1 MNSAI
6 FGNEISK
13 KTVKKAL
20 NKQNKY
26 IKKFGDDR
34 KTNYPLAIKPIEA
47 LKGINVSNLVIDKEG
62 ERLNKENAIVIGNI
76 RMGFG
81 HYRIAMAIASAAN
94 SMGFEPY
101 WFDMASFKDA
111 NCGKLIG
118 HLNDLYSL
126 GSRLSQ
132 KSKLFNKLYW
142 EKMTTDGFKSL
153 DYNYMDQSVSELM
166 TGVYG
171 NIDKEIPYIA
181 THVWNAQS
189 AIHAGMKKVI
199 NVIPDNF
206 PMGLHLAEGT
216 IHTLQTPSSYMGY
229 RTLLNMDKN
238 NSRLKEIPAKDIAY
252 TGHYVD
258 HELVVNIEEDCQR
271 RINRVK
277 NSENKRILINIG
289 GAGAQQELTE
299 KILKHLFNKVQD
311 RKVAVFINV
320 GDHKKVWE
328 NIEKNIPEIK
338 THTTKIFNDWS
349 HVERFTNDIK
359 DKEISGVYAFYN
371 EDIFSAV
378 YASNL
383 LMRETDIFITKP
395 SELSFYPVPKLL
407 VQRVGGHEA
416 WGAIRSSEVGDGTIE
431 CENVVTVL
439 QFLDL
444 MLNEHDLLEMMC
456 QMIIKNKEY
465 GLYNGAYEV
474 VKLATNKKQRI

>member
-1 MNSAI
+1 MKSEI
-6 FGNEISK
+6 FGNKISE
-13 KTVKKAL
+13 KTIKKAMK
-20 NKQNKY
+20 KQKSY

-34 KTNYPLAIKPIEA
+34 EKNYVFKVQNIKA
-47 LKGINVSNLVIDKEG
+47 LEDLNVKNLVIANGGEEIDKE
-62 ERLNKENAIVIGNI
+62 KAIFVGNI

-94 SMGFEPY
+94 SMGYKPY

-118 HLNDLYSL
+118 HLNDLYSF

-132 KSKLFNKLYW
+132 KSKLFNKFYW

-153 DYNYMDQSVSELM
+153 DYHYGDQCVSELM
-166 TGVYG
+166 TGVY
-171 NIDKEIPYIA
+171 NNLPKEIPYIA

-206 PMGLHLAEGT
+206 PMGLHLAEGS

-238 NSRLKEIPAKDIAY
+238 NKRLKEIPSNEIVY

-258 HELVVNIEEDCQR
+258 HELVVNLEEDCNKR
-271 RINRVK
+271 LDRMKKGENR
-277 NSENKRILINIG
+277 RILISIG
-289 GAGAQQELTE
+289 GAGAQKELTVN
-299 KILKHLFNKVQD
+299 ILKHLLPKFQSNNI
-311 RKVAVFINV
+311 AVFVNV

-328 NIEKNIPEIK
+328 GIEESLPEIK
-338 THTTKIFNDWS
+338 TYTKRFFNDWDGTKK
-349 HVERFTNDIK
+349 FCGDIR
-359 DKEISGVYAFYN
+359 DKNIGGIYAFYH
-371 EDIFSAV
+371 EDIFEAV

-383 LMRETDIFITKP
+383 LMRETDIFVTKP
-395 SELSFYPVPKLL
+395 SELSFYPVPKLM

-416 WGAIRSSEVGDGTIE
+416 WGAIRASEVGDGTIE
-431 CENVVTVL
+431 CEDLPSTL

-444 MLNEHDLLEMMC
+444 MIKENDLIDMMC
-456 QMIIKNKEY
+456 ERIISNKNQ
-465 GLYNGAYEV
+465 GLYDGAYKV
-474 VKLATNKKQRI
+474 VELALAKK

>member
-1 MNSAI
+1 MKAVI
-6 FGNEISK
+6 FGNEISG
-13 KTVKKAL
+13 KTVRKAK
-20 NKQNKY
+20 NKQKSY

-34 KTNYPLAIKPIEA
+34 TNNYPLSVKPIDA
-47 LKGINVSNLVIDKEG
+47 LKGINVSNLVIGNQG
-62 ERLNKENAIVIGNI
+62 EELDKENAILIGNI

-94 SMGFEPY
+94 SMGYKPY
-101 WFDMASFKDA
+101 WFDMASFKEA

-132 KSKLFNKLYW
+132 KSKLFNKFYW

-171 NIDKEIPYIA
+171 NIDKKIPYIA

-189 AIHAGMKKVI
+189 AIHAGMERVI

-229 RTLLNMDKN
+229 RTLLNMDKTKK
-238 NSRLKEIPAKDIAY
+238 SLKEIPSKDIAY

-258 HELVVNIEEDCQR
+258 HELVVNIEDDCEK
-271 RINRVK
+271 RINRMK
-277 NSENKRILINIG
+277 NGENRRILINIG

-299 KILKHLFNKVQD
+299 NILKHLFNDIQD

-328 NIEKNIPEIK
+328 NIEKNLPQIK
-338 THTTKIFNDWS
+338 PHTTKMFNNWA
-349 HVERFTNDIK
+349 ETEKFAKEIR
-359 DKEISGVYAFYN
+359 DKNISGVYAFYN

-383 LMRETDIFITKP
+383 LMRETDIFVTKP
-395 SELSFYPVPKLL
+395 SELSFYPVPKLM

-431 CENVVTVL
+431 CETLPTVL

-444 MLNEHDLLEMMC
+444 MMKENDLLEIMC
-456 QMIIKNKEY
+456 KMIVTNKKH

-474 VKLATNKKQRI
+474 VKLAVKK